1 VPEVVPGPRTCDHNG
16 MAGQTALVIDDES
29 QIRRAVSHAL
39 ADDFA
44 KVVEAAT
51 GVDGL
56 AFAINEKP
64 ALIVLDLGLP
74 DMSGLSLCAEIRKSS
89 DAIILV
95 LSARHADQEKATL
108 LDAGADDYVTKPF
121 STLELK
127 ARVRALLRRA
137 SSPRATAGT
146 IIRYGELSMDLD
158 ARTLLRAGALVHLTP
173 TEWELVRV
181 LMTHAGKTMTHRQL
195 FAAVWPGRQYGD
207 AQQYLRV
214 HVANVRRKIESNALD
229 PRYIFTEP
237 GVGYRFAAPH

>member
-1 VPEVVPGPRTCDHNG
+1 MT
-16 MAGQTALVIDDES
+16 GQTALVIDDEPE
-29 QIRRAVSHAL
+29 IRRAVSHAL

-44 KVVEAAT
+44 RVVEAAN
-51 GVDGL
+51 GADGL
-56 AFAINEKP
+56 RLAALERP
-64 ALIVLDLGLP
+64 SLIVLDLGLP
-74 DMSGLSLCAEIRKSS
+74 DTTGISVCAEIRKTS
-89 DAIILV
+89 DAMILV
-95 LSARHADQEKATL
+95 LSARHADQEKAIL

-137 SSPRATAGT
+137 SSNRATAGM
-146 IIRYGELSMDLD
+146 IIRHGALSMDLD
-158 ARTLLRAGALVHLTP
+158 AHTLLRDGTLVHLTP

-214 HVANVRRKIESNALD
+214 HVANVRRKIEFNALD
-229 PRYIFTEP
+229 PSYIFTEP
-237 GVGYRFAAPH
+237 GVGYRFAASQ

>member
-1 VPEVVPGPRTCDHNG
+1 

-51 GVDGL
+51 GVEGL
-56 AFAINEKP
+56 HLTALQEP
-64 ALIVLDLGLP
+64 SLIVLDLGLP
-74 DMSGLSLCAEIRKSS
+74 DMTGVAVCTEIRKTS
-89 DAIILV
+89 DAMILV

-137 SSPRATAGT
+137 SSHRAVSGT
-146 IIRYGELSMDLD
+146 TIRHEGLSMDLEG
-158 ARTLLRAGALVHLTP
+158 RTLLRDGELVHLTP

-181 LMTHAGKTMTHRQL
+181 LMTNAGKTMTHRQL

-237 GVGYRFAAPH
+237 GVGYRFAAPQ

>member
-1 VPEVVPGPRTCDHNG
+1 
-16 MAGQTALVIDDES
+16 MAGPTALVIDDES

-39 ADDFA
+39 AEDFGR
-44 KVVEAAT
+44 VVEAAT
-51 GVDGL
+51 GAEGL
-56 AFAINEKP
+56 QLVTLDHP
-64 ALIVLDLGLP
+64 SLIVLDLGLP
-74 DMSGLSLCAEIRKSS
+74 DMSGIAVCTEVRKSS
-89 DAIILV
+89 DAMILV

-137 SSPRATAGT
+137 RSHGATGT
-146 IIRYGELSMDLD
+146 TIRHGALAMDLEG
-158 ARTLLRAGALVHLTP
+158 RTLVRDGAPVHLTP

-181 LMTHAGKTMTHRQL
+181 LMTNAGKTMTHRQL
-195 FAAVWPGRQYGD
+195 FAAVWPGRRYGD

-214 HVANVRRKIESNALD
+214 HVANVRRKIESNPLD

-237 GVGYRFAAPH
+237 GVGYRFAAPQ

>member
-1 VPEVVPGPRTCDHNG
+1 
-16 MAGQTALVIDDES
+16 MARQTALVIDDES
-29 QIRRAVSHAL
+29 QIRRAVSNAL

-44 KVVEAAT
+44 KVLEAAT
-51 GVDGL
+51 GAEGL
-56 AFAINEKP
+56 NLAALEKP
-64 ALIVLDLGLP
+64 SLIVLDVGLP
-74 DMSGLSLCAEIRKSS
+74 DMTGVAVCIEIRKTS
-89 DAIILV
+89 DAMILV
-95 LSARHADQEKATL
+95 LSARHADQEKAML

-137 SSPRATAGT
+137 SSHRAATGT
-146 IIRYGELSMDLD
+146 TIRHEGLSMDLEG
-158 ARTLLRAGALVHLTP
+158 RTLLRDGELVHLTP

-181 LMTHAGKTMTHRQL
+181 LMTNAGKTMTHRQL

-237 GVGYRFAAPH
+237 GVGYRFAAPQ

>member
-1 VPEVVPGPRTCDHNG
+1 
-16 MAGQTALVIDDES
+16 MAGQIALVIDDES

-51 GVDGL
+51 GVEGL
-56 AFAINEKP
+56 QLTALQKP
-64 ALIVLDLGLP
+64 SLIILDLGLP
-74 DMSGLSLCAEIRKSS
+74 DMAGVAVCTEIRKTS
-89 DAIILV
+89 DAMILV

-137 SSPRATAGT
+137 SSHRAVSGT
-146 IIRYGELSMDLD
+146 TIRHEGLSMDLEG
-158 ARTLLRAGALVHLTP
+158 RTLLRDGELVHLTP

-181 LMTHAGKTMTHRQL
+181 LMTNAGKTMTHRQL

-237 GVGYRFAAPH
+237 GVGYRFAAPQ

>member
-1 VPEVVPGPRTCDHNG
+1 
-16 MAGQTALVIDDES
+16 MASQTALVIDDEAE
-29 QIRRAVSHAL
+29 IRRAVSHAL

-44 KVVEAAT
+44 KLVEAAT
-51 GVDGL
+51 GSDGL
-56 AFAINEKP
+56 RLNAIEKP
-64 ALIVLDLGLP
+64 SLIVLDLGLP
-74 DMSGLSLCAEIRKSS
+74 DMTGIAVCEEIRKTS
-89 DAIILV
+89 DAMILV

-137 SSPRATAGT
+137 SSHRATGT
-146 IIRYGELSMDLD
+146 AIRHGALSMDLD
-158 ARTLLRAGALVHLTP
+158 ARTLLRDGSLVHLTP

-181 LMTHAGKTMTHRQL
+181 LMTNAGKTMTHRQL

-214 HVANVRRKIESNALD
+214 HIANVRRKIESNALD

-237 GVGYRFAAPH
+237 GVGYRFAAPQ

>member
-1 VPEVVPGPRTCDHNG
+1 
-16 MAGQTALVIDDES
+16 MARQTALVIDDES
-29 QIRRAVSHAL
+29 QIRRAVSNAL

-51 GVDGL
+51 GDEGL
-56 AFAINEKP
+56 HLAALEKP
-64 ALIVLDLGLP
+64 SLIVLDLGLP
-74 DMSGLSLCAEIRKSS
+74 DTTGVAVCIEIRKTS
-89 DAIILV
+89 DAMILV

-137 SSPRATAGT
+137 RSHRAATGT
-146 IIRYGELSMDLD
+146 TIRHEGLSMDLEG
-158 ARTLLRAGALVHLTP
+158 RTLSRDGELVHLTP

-181 LMTHAGKTMTHRQL
+181 LMTNAGKTMTHRQL

-237 GVGYRFAAPH
+237 GVGYRFAAPQ

>member
-1 VPEVVPGPRTCDHNG
+1 
-16 MAGQTALVIDDES
+16 MARQTALVIDDES
-29 QIRRAVSHAL
+29 QIRRAVSNAL

-44 KVVEAAT
+44 KVLEAAT
-51 GVDGL
+51 GAEGL
-56 AFAINEKP
+56 NLAALEKP
-64 ALIVLDLGLP
+64 SLIVLDVGLP
-74 DMSGLSLCAEIRKSS
+74 DMTGVAVCIEIRKTS
-89 DAIILV
+89 DAMILV

-137 SSPRATAGT
+137 SSHRAATGT
-146 IIRYGELSMDLD
+146 TIRHEGLSMDLEG
-158 ARTLLRAGALVHLTP
+158 RTLLRDGELVHLTP

-181 LMTHAGKTMTHRQL
+181 LMTNAGKTMTHRQL
-195 FAAVWPGRQYGD
+195 FTAVWPGRRYGD

-229 PRYIFTEP
+229 PRYILTEP
-237 GVGYRFAAPH
+237 GVGYRFAAPQ

>member
-1 VPEVVPGPRTCDHNG
+1 
-16 MAGQTALVIDDES
+16 MAGQTALVIDDEA

-44 KVVEAAT
+44 KVAEAVNGA
-51 GVDGL
+51 DGL
-56 AFAINEKP
+56 QLAALEKP
-64 ALIVLDLGLP
+64 SLIVLDLGLP
-74 DMSGLSLCAEIRKSS
+74 DMTGVAVCTELRKFS
-89 DAIILV
+89 DAMILV

-137 SSPRATAGT
+137 SSHRTPNGT
-146 IIRYGELSMDLD
+146 PIRYGALSMDLEG
-158 ARTLLRAGALVHLTP
+158 RTLMRDGALVHLTP

-181 LMTHAGKTMTHRQL
+181 LMINAGKTMTHRQL

-214 HVANVRRKIESNALD
+214 HVANVRRKIEPNALE

-237 GVGYRFAAPH
+237 GVGYRFAAPQ

>member
-1 VPEVVPGPRTCDHNG
+1 MMAPR
-16 MAGQTALVIDDES
+16 TALVIDDES

-39 ADDFA
+39 ADDFG
-44 KVVEAAT
+44 KIVEAPN
-51 GVDGL
+51 GVEGVHL
-56 AFAINEKP
+56 ASLEKP
-64 ALIVLDLGLP
+64 SLIVLDLGLP
-74 DMSGLSLCAEIRKSS
+74 DMTGVSVCAEIRKTS
-89 DAIILV
+89 AAMILV
-95 LSARHADQEKATL
+95 LSARHADHEKATL

-137 SSPRATAGT
+137 RSNSELPGT
-146 IIRYGELSMDLD
+146 TIRHGGLSMDLEGH
-158 ARTLLRAGALVHLTP
+158 TLLRDGAPVHLTP

-181 LMTHAGKTMTHRQL
+181 LMTNAGKTMTRRQL

-214 HVANVRRKIESNALD
+214 HVANVRRKIEINALD

-237 GVGYRFAAPH
+237 GVGYRFAPPQ

>member
-1 VPEVVPGPRTCDHNG
+1 

-44 KVVEAAT
+44 KVAEAVT
-51 GVDGL
+51 GAEGL
-56 AFAINEKP
+56 HLAALENP

-74 DMSGLSLCAEIRKSS
+74 DMTGVSVCTEIRKSS
-89 DAIILV
+89 NAMILV

-137 SSPRATAGT
+137 SSRRAAAELV
-146 IIRYGELSMDLD
+146 IRHGGLSMDLEG
-158 ARTLLRAGALVHLTP
+158 RTLLRDGALVHLTP

-181 LMTHAGKTMTHRQL
+181 LMTNAGKTMTHRQL

-229 PRYIFTEP
+229 PHYIFTEP
-237 GVGYRFAAPH
+237 GVGYRFAAPQ

>member
-1 VPEVVPGPRTCDHNG
+1 MT
-16 MAGQTALVIDDES
+16 GQTALVIDDES

-51 GVDGL
+51 GVEGL
-56 AFAINEKP
+56 QLTALQKP
-64 ALIVLDLGLP
+64 SLIVLDLGLP
-74 DMSGLSLCAEIRKSS
+74 DMAGVAVCTEIRKTS
-89 DAIILV
+89 DAMILV

-137 SSPRATAGT
+137 SSHRAVTGT
-146 IIRYGELSMDLD
+146 TIRHEGLSMDLEGL
-158 ARTLLRAGALVHLTP
+158 TLLRDGELVHLTP

-181 LMTHAGKTMTHRQL
+181 LMTNAGKTMTHRQL

-237 GVGYRFAAPH
+237 GVGYRFAAPQ

>member
-1 VPEVVPGPRTCDHNG
+1 
-16 MAGQTALVIDDES
+16 MAGQIALVIDDES

-51 GVDGL
+51 GVEGL
-56 AFAINEKP
+56 QLTALQKP
-64 ALIVLDLGLP
+64 SLVVLDLGLP
-74 DMSGLSLCAEIRKSS
+74 DMAGVAVCTEIRKTS
-89 DAIILV
+89 DAMILV
-95 LSARHADQEKATL
+95 LSARHADQEKASL

-137 SSPRATAGT
+137 SSHRAVTGT
-146 IIRYGELSMDLD
+146 TIRHEGLSMDLEGL
-158 ARTLLRAGALVHLTP
+158 TLLRDGELVHLTP

-181 LMTHAGKTMTHRQL
+181 LMTNAGKTMTHRQL

-237 GVGYRFAAPH
+237 GVGYRFAAPQ